1 MEAQKP
7 KIALYVQRSFGE
19 KLTATFDFIKEN
31 WKPLMKFTTYLMLPL
46 CLLQGLSLNGLMSGT
61 MALGDM
67 TGGSFDSSVVGASI
81 MALVTYYSLYAVLY
95 LLGTVMLTSLVY
107 ALVLF
112 VGLIVGFIATVIPFM
127 AIAFLFVLLVVVV
140 SVPLAIWASVYLFE
154 DIYIID
160 ALKKAYRL
168 GFATW
173 GGIVLISIVMGFI
186 AAILQGVTMI
196 PWYIG
201 TIVKYIFA
209 MTDAGGGA
217 TVSAAYSFVL
227 YLLAVVQ
234 AFGVYMSMIFSLL
247 GLAYQYGHASEKID
261 YVMVESDIDN
271 FDKL

>member
-1 MEAQKP
+1 MTDALIFLAPGYEEVEMLTVVDMVRRAGLVIDMVSITDTLEVTSSHNVTIKADKLFKEADFDSAKMIILPGGIPGTPNLLAYKP
-7 KIALYVQRSFGE
+7 LTDKILEF
-19 KLTATFDFIKEN
+19 KEN
-31 WKPLMKFTTYLMLPL
+31 GK
-46 CLLQGLSLNGLMSGT
+46 LLS
-61 MALGDM
+61 A
-67 TGGSFDSSVVGASI
+67 
-81 MALVTYYSLYAVLY
+81 
-95 LLGTVMLTSLVY
+95 
-107 ALVLF
+107 
-112 VGLIVGFIATVIPFM
+112 
-127 AIAFLFVLLVVVV
+127 
-140 SVPLAIWASVYLFE
+140 
-154 DIYIID
+154 
-160 ALKKAYRL
+160 
-168 GFATW
+168 
-173 GGIVLISIVMGFI
+173 VLISIVMGFI